1 MNEIKM
7 GHFFEVYILPE
18 LRVKKNQRS
27 LAKLVVYIMLKNTN
41 N

>member
-18 LRVKKNQRS
+18 LRVKKNQTS
-27 LAKLVVYIMLKNTN
+27 LTELVVDIML
-41 N
+41 